1 MKIEG
6 RGPNPEALA
15 NQRLEQLRSDRTAS
29 TDRTSARPGD
39 DRVDLSNEAQ
49 LVNDVFRAAQ
59 NAPAIRQDVVERAQ
73 RKLAAGEIGNDTM
86 RLADRMIDH
95 LLGN

>member
-6 RGPNPEALA
+6 RSPNAEALA
-15 NQRLEQLRSDRTAS
+15 NQRLEQLRSDRPAT
-29 TDRTSARPGD
+29 TDRSGTRSG

-49 LVNDVFRAAQ
+49 LVNDTFRAAQ
-59 NAPAIRQDVVERAQ
+59 NAPAIRQDLVERAQ
-73 RKLAAGEIGNDTM
+73 KKLAAGEIGNDTM

-95 LLGN
+95 LLGR